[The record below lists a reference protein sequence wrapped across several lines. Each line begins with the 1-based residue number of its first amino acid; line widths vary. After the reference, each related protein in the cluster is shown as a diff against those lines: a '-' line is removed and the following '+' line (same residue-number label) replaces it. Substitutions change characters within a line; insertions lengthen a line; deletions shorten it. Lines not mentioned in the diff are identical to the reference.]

1 MLRLIGMKLTIKE
14 TKKICA
20 DLDLGKYKSIKLMKG
35 GLVNFNF
42 ILKTDKGEF
51 IIRIIGQKLTIPK
64 KKRLTYEF
72 DLMEFLDKKNF
83 PYLIPLP
90 IKDKRTK
97 KRLHKI
103 NNKNFWV
110 YKKLPG
116 RSTTNKPNIIQLKEI
131 AKALAVYHK
140 YVKNF
145 KIKKNG
151 FPKYLKWV
159 LEEINNCNPKKN
171 KDKIDDLALKEK
183 DFFKKIVQEE
193 IKRNYSKNVIA
204 SHADLDATNVL
215 FKGNKI
221 VGIIDFDDL
230 DYSPRIR
237 DVAVA
242 LRDSCTIRNKLDSK
256 RSNLFLR
263 EYKKINKLS
272 KEEESLLPNMILVEN
287 AAFFI
292 WAYSK
297 MKKEKE
303 NKYKFMREMSI
314 LSRNIVEQ
322 ENYIRNKKIKA
333 F

>member
-1 MLRLIGMKLTIKE
+1 MRITLKE
-14 TKKICA
+14 TKKICT
-20 DLDLGKYKSIKLMKG
+20 DLDLGKYKSIKLIKG

-51 IIRIIGQKLTIPK
+51 IIRMIGQKISPGK
-64 KKRLTYEF
+64 QKRLNYEF
-72 DLMEFLDKKNF
+72 ELMEFLNRNKF
-83 PYLIPLP
+83 PYLTPYP
-90 IKDKRTK
+90 IKSNTGKI
-97 KRLHKI
+97 LHKI
-103 NNKNFWV
+103 NNKDFWV

-116 RSTTNKPNIIQLKEI
+116 KSKTTSPNIHQVKEL
-131 AKALAVYHK
+131 AKALAIYHK

-145 KIKKNG
+145 KKRKNT

-159 LEEINNCNPKKN
+159 LKEINNCNPKKN
-171 KDKIDDLALKEK
+171 KDKIDDLALREK
-183 DFFKKIVQEE
+183 DFFKKIVQRE
-193 IKRNYSKNVIA
+193 IKRNYSKNVVA

-221 VGIIDFDDL
+221 VGIIDFDDF

>member
-1 MLRLIGMKLTIKE
+1 MKLSIKE
-14 TKKICA
+14 SKKICW
-20 DLDLGKYKSIKLMKG
+20 DLDLGKFKSIKLIKG

-51 IIRIIGQKLTIPK
+51 IIRMMGQKITPGK
-64 KKRLTYEF
+64 QKRLNYEF
-72 DLMEFLDKKNF
+72 ELMEFLNRSKF
-83 PYLIPLP
+83 PYLTPYP
-90 IKDKRTK
+90 IKSNTKRI
-97 KRLHKI
+97 LHKI
-103 NNKNFWV
+103 NNKDFWV

-116 RSTTNKPNIIQLKEI
+116 KSKTTSPNLHQVKEL
-131 AKALAVYHK
+131 AKALATYHK

-171 KDKIDDLALKEK
+171 KDKIEDLALKEK
-183 DFFKKIVQEE
+183 DFFKKIVQRE

-204 SHADLDATNVL
+204 SHSDFDASNVL

-221 VGIIDFDDL
+221 IGIIDFDDF
-230 DYSPRIR
+230 DYSPKIR
-237 DVAVA
+237 DIAVA
-242 LRDSCTIRNKLDSK
+242 LRDSCTIRNKLDPK
-256 RSNLFLR
+256 RTRIFLD
-263 EYKKINKLS
+263 EYKKVNKLS
-272 KEEESLLPNMILVEN
+272 KEEESLIPNMMLAEN

-303 NKYKFMREMSI
+303 NRYKFMREMSI
-314 LSRNIVEQ
+314 QSRNLLESL
-322 ENYIRNKKIKA
+322 K
-333 F
+333 